1 MKRSVDE
8 KFENLDDQEPE
19 AKKSKE
25 NGESGKFGPEMRI
38 IPIIDK
44 NLLQGTV
51 TLTKCY
57 VIAVQNRKITG
68 ELLSFPTKTKELSP
82 MVPPENLENSRI
94 LPEIPSELHHLR
106 RVDNKSSRILLHPE
120 EKAKDDPELWSK
132 LKNLGVQKE
141 HVELIDIPAVRP
153 LTRLQFDWAKEKWA
167 TSYPRNPELEATI
180 NGALFSDQEKGQI
193 RKWSD
198 RVEQKGC
205 IIVQNDTAIA
215 SSSSQPDVI
224 LGHSAIETVQELAKM
239 EREDGSYLAT
249 DCDVF
254 VDKEPCGMCAM
265 ALVHARAKRVF
276 FNKPSKNGVLKEG
289 PWQLHLEPSLNHHYA
304 VFHLDKTENGNFEEK
319 FVCC

>member
-1 MKRSVDE
+1 MKRSGDE
-8 KFENLDDQEPE
+8 KLENLDDQEPE

-25 NGESGKFGPEMRI
+25 NEKSGKFGPEMRI

-44 NLLQGTV
+44 NLFQETV
-51 TLTKCY
+51 MLTKCY
-57 VIAVQNRKITG
+57 VIAIQNRKITG
-68 ELLSFPTKTKELSP
+68 ELL
-82 MVPPENLENSRI
+82 RI

-120 EKAKDDPELWSK
+120 EKAKDDPALWSK

-180 NGALFSDQEKGQI
+180 NGTLFSDQEKDQI

-215 SSSSQPDVI
+215 SSSSQPDVV

-239 EREDGSYLAT
+239 ERFNFFLSFQFLLRIL
-249 DCDVF
+249 
-254 VDKEPCGMCAM
+254 KE
-265 ALVHARAKRVF
+265 
-276 FNKPSKNGVLKEG
+276 SKNWVIF
-289 PWQLHLEPSLNHHYA
+289 Q
-304 VFHLDKTENGNFEEK
+304 TMI
-319 FVCC
+319 